1 MKTPSYRLVLA
12 SKSPRRQQLLSELG
26 VEFVVRTK
34 DVPEDY
40 PDELPKTEIAR
51 YLAERKARAH
61 QPELAQEEVV
71 LTSDTTVVLDNRL
84 LEKAADA
91 DEARSMLQALSG
103 RTHQVIT
110 GVCLAGPNRLESFD
124 DTTEV
129 TFRGL
134 TSQEIDYYIN
144 TFQPFDKA
152 GAYGIQE
159 WIGMIGV
166 ERMVGSYFTVMGLPT
181 HRVYTAI
188 QNWL

>member
-71 LTSDTTVVLDNRL
+71 LTSDTTVVLDNRQ

>member
-1 MKTPSYRLVLA
+1 M
-12 SKSPRRQQLLSELG
+12 
-26 VEFVVRTK
+26 VRTK